1 MTNPEQFLWVE
12 KYRPQKIS
20 ECILPVGLEST
31 FQSIV
36 RSGEI
41 PNMIFS
47 GTAGCGKTTVA
58 KALCKEIDSDFLF
71 INGSES
77 GNIDTLRTTVRDF
90 ASSVSLTNS
99 KKTVILDEADYL
111 NPSST
116 QPALRGFI
124 EEFANNCRFV
134 LTCNYKNRI
143 IEPLHSRCSVIDF
156 RIPSKEKPILAKKMF
171 ERAKE
176 ILTAENITFD
186 QKVLLEVVVK
196 YFPDY
201 RRVLGELQR
210 YSNSGQIDSGILSR
224 YTDFDIKPLIDSMK
238 AKNYTEI
245 RKWISLN
252 TDMEPAT
259 IFRKIYDGLSQN
271 VEPASIPA
279 VIMIL
284 GEHQYRMA
292 FSADPEICLA
302 ACMAEILLNA
312 TFK

>member
-12 KYRPQKIS
+12 KYRPQNIS
-20 ECILPVGLEST
+20 QCILPTNLEAT
-31 FQSIV
+31 FNGILKSK
-36 RSGEI
+36 EI
-41 PNMIFS
+41 PNMIFAGS
-47 GTAGCGKTTVA
+47 AGCGKTTVA
-58 KALCKEIDSDFLF
+58 RALCKELDSDFLF

-90 ASSVSLTNS
+90 ASSVSMTNS
-99 KKTVILDEADYL
+99 KKTVLLDEADYL

-124 EEFANNCRFV
+124 EEFANNCRFI

-156 RIPSKEKPILAKKMF
+156 RIPAKEKPVLAKRMF
-171 ERAKE
+171 ERTKE
-176 ILTAENITFD
+176 ILTTEGVTFD
-186 QKVLLEVVVK
+186 NKVLLEVVVK

-201 RRVLGELQR
+201 RRMLGELQR
-210 YSNSGQIDSGILSR
+210 YSTTGTIDAGILSK
-224 YTDFDIKPLIDSMK
+224 YTDFDVKPLVEALK
-238 AKNYTEI
+238 TKNYTDV
-245 RKWISLN
+245 RKWVSSN
-252 TDMEPAT
+252 TDMESST
-259 IFRKIYDGLSQN
+259 IFRKIYDGILPHL
-271 VEPASIPA
+271 EPASVPA

-292 FSADPEICLA
+292 FSADPEICLC

>member
-1 MTNPEQFLWVE
+1 
-12 KYRPQKIS
+12 
-20 ECILPVGLEST
+20 
-31 FQSIV
+31 
-36 RSGEI
+36 
-41 PNMIFS
+41 MIFS